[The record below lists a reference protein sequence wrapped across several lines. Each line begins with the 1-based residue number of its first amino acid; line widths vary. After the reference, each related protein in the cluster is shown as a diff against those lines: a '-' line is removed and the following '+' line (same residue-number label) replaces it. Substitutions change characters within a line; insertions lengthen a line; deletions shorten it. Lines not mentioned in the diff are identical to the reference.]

1 MDGTVLKYIFN
12 RYILVSLTFRDLTI
26 QPGAFINAE
35 QFNLINSPAWIFALK
50 LGFYTKL
57 RAFPL
62 FYQIPQSKSV
72 NGLMSLIVH
81 TNYTNKQGLLLY
93 INIIINKLG
102 FQGASLPSSFS
113 TFNYGFIC
121 EHLLFVK
128 YKKRFLRIS

>member
-62 FYQIPQSKSV
+62 FYQIPQLKCLKMSTNEYKWIILCV
-72 NGLMSLIVH
+72 NENNCV
-81 TNYTNKQGLLLY
+81 Q
-93 INIIINKLG
+93 INA
-102 FQGASLPSSFS
+102 Q
-113 TFNYGFIC
+113 
-121 EHLLFVK
+121 K
-128 YKKRFLRIS
+128 YNTVL